1 MPLPHPDEYR
11 TYPQKGS
18 GNLLVVHVDVNPPK
32 TWQGI
37 CLKTYR
43 ADAPSRV
50 VECSS
55 VIRRLRRA
63 FFVLLVVYAAFLG
76 GMFWVMSQRPE
87 RFGAIMR
94 HFPMPLM
101 LIVPFET
108 MWNQARGGTLQT
120 GEMAPDFTLPT
131 ADKKSEDRR

>member
-1 MPLPHPDEYR
+1 ML
-11 TYPQKGS
+11 
-18 GNLLVVHVDVNPPK
+18 
-32 TWQGI
+32 
-37 CLKTYR
+37 
-43 ADAPSRV
+43 
-50 VECSS
+50 
-55 VIRRLRRA
+55 RRLRRA
-63 FFVLLVVYAAFLG
+63 IPFLLALYAVFLG
-76 GMFWVMSQRPE
+76 GMFWVMTRPPE

-131 ADKKSEDRR
+131 ADKKSEVRLSSLRGRLPVVLVFGSYT